1 MNSILQDL
9 YYGGL
14 APQAANEGFSAHGE
28 SFSRLLK
35 TQAPE
40 LEPSFTRLHTEL
52 SRIYIADTEEM
63 FCQGFSLAVKLFAEA
78 LSYEL

>member
-1 MNSILQDL
+1 MTSILQDL

-14 APQAANEGFSAHGE
+14 DPRSANEGISDCWE

-40 LEPSFTRLHTEL
+40 LESAFTRLHTEL
-52 SRIYIADTEEM
+52 DHIYIADTQEM
-63 FCQGFSLAVKLFAEA
+63 FCQGFSLAIKLFTEA
-78 LSYEL
+78 LSYEQ